1 MGNTRGRVTMKKE
14 EEMEEEKEMEGN
26 GEEKGLQGADDWH
39 HHQQHQRW
47 WREEE
52 EEEEE
57 VRHVSL
63 VELCFHRHNPKV
75 EVQTFLGVFHRML
88 GEGLIDRYKGLHVL

>member
-1 MGNTRGRVTMKKE
+1 MKKE
-14 EEMEEEKEMEGN
+14 EEMEEEKEMEGK

-47 WREEE
+47 WREE